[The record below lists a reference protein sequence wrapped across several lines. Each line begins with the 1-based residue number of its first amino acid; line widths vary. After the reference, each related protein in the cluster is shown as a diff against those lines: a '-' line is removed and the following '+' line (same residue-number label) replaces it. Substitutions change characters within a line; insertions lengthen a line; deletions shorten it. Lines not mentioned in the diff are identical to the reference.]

1 MGEEEEGVVTMM
13 AVVVVLRVAMKED
26 ESIWVILSRMKTTV
40 GEKEKKYQE
49 NSFVSFYYDDYCD
62 LQRRMI
68 SFYYGWYVLELSVRK
83 GETFDDASF

>member
-1 MGEEEEGVVTMM
+1 MGEEEEGVVMMM
-13 AVVVVLRVAMKED
+13 AVVLKVAMKED
-26 ESIWVILSRMKTTV
+26 ERMWVILSRMKTTV

-68 SFYYGWYVLELSVRK
+68 SFYYGWYVLEWSVWK